1 MKNKQNDYIVERYT
15 ITLTKKMANVLI
27 LNGPNLNLL
36 GVREPDVYGAD
47 SLQSINSDL
56 AKLAASLDHEIT
68 FEQSNAEHELIDIIQ
83 RSMKTI
89 DIIIFNPGGYT
100 HTSVALRDALLSTNI
115 PFIEVHMSNVHSRE
129 NFRKHSYFSDIAIGT
144 ICGFGKHSY
153 ELAIKSISNIV
164 RD

>member
-15 ITLTKKMANVLI
+15 IILAEKMANVLI

-83 RSMKTI
+83 RSIKTI

-115 PFIEVHMSNVHSRE
+115 PFIEVHMSNAV
-129 NFRKHSYFSDIAIGT
+129 SYTHLTLPT
-144 ICGFGKHSY
+144 IYS
-153 ELAIKSISNIV
+153 V
-164 RD
+164 

>member
-1 MKNKQNDYIVERYT
+1 MK
-15 ITLTKKMANVLI
+15 
-27 LNGPNLNLL
+27 
-36 GVREPDVYGAD
+36 
-47 SLQSINSDL
+47 
-56 AKLAASLDHEIT
+56 T
-68 FEQSNAEHELIDIIQ
+68 FQSNAEHELIDIIQ
-83 RSMKTI
+83 RSMKI
-89 DIIIFNPGGYT
+89 VDIIIFNPGGYT

-129 NFRKHSYFSDIAIGT
+129 NFRKHSYFSDIAKGT

>member
-15 ITLTKKMANVLI
+15 IILAKKMANILI

-56 AKLAASLDHEIT
+56 AKLADSLDHEIT

-83 RSMKTI
+83 QSIKTI

-129 NFRKHSYFSDIAIGT
+129 NFRKHSYFSDIAKGT